1 MSDELFAKFSF
12 FVDEI
17 GKYLFKDLIV
27 EELVVETK
35 QDGSYVSNWD
45 LNIQSFV
52 SEKVHSNFP
61 DFQLISEEGVLQFNS
76 LGNYIVLDPIDGTEN
91 FVSGIPIWGVGV
103 AFFVNSKL
111 EASAVFFP
119 EIGMYKY
126 SKLLKVSQPFF
137 REFRKTSHKSR
148 VVGFSSNSNWTAVL
162 DNFGLENRV
171 LGCALFNL
179 TLAVNGSIDFI
190 GSDSGSMVWDIA
202 PGLLFALENNQTVFV
217 NEREYFGEFLDPSQR
232 HTFRIVS

>member
-1 MSDELFAKFSF
+1 MNSELITRFSLFA
-12 FVDEI
+12 DEI
-17 GKYLFKDLIV
+17 GKYLSKDLIIGEVAV
-27 EELVVETK
+27 EAKE
-35 QDGSYVSNWD
+35 DGSYVSNWD

-52 SEKVHSNFP
+52 SKNVNLKFP
-61 DFQLISEEGVLQFNS
+61 DFQLISEESSFKLNS

-111 EASAVFFP
+111 QAAAVFFP

-126 SKLLKVSQPFF
+126 SKFLKVGEPFF
-137 REFRKTSHKSR
+137 KEFRKTSHKSR
-148 VVGFSSNSNWTAVL
+148 IIGFSSNSNWTTAL
-162 DNFGLENRV
+162 DSFGLENRV

-190 GSDSGSMVWDIA
+190 GSDAGSMLWDIA

-217 NEREYFGEFLDPSQR
+217 NEREYFGEFLDPTQR

>member
-1 MSDELFAKFSF
+1 MSDELITKFSLF
-12 FVDEI
+12 ADEI
-17 GKYLFKDLIV
+17 GKYLSKDLIIGEV
-27 EELVVETK
+27 VVEAK
-35 QDGSYVSNWD
+35 EDGSYVSNWD
-45 LNIQSFV
+45 LNIQSYV
-52 SEKVHSNFP
+52 SMNANLKFP
-61 DFQLISEEGVLQFNS
+61 DFQLISEESSFKLNS

-103 AFFVNSKL
+103 AFFVNSELK
-111 EASAVFFP
+111 AAAVFFP

-126 SKLLKVSQPFF
+126 SKLLKVGEPFF
-137 REFRKTSHKSR
+137 KEFRKTSHKSR
-148 VVGFSSNSNWTAVL
+148 IIGFSSNSNWNTAL
-162 DNFGLENRV
+162 DSFGLENRV

-190 GSDSGSMVWDIA
+190 GSDAGSMLWDIA

-217 NEREYFGEFLDPSQR
+217 NEREYFGEFLDPTQR

>member
-1 MSDELFAKFSF
+1 MNSELITRLSLFA
-12 FVDEI
+12 DEI
-17 GKYLFKDLIV
+17 GKYLSRDLIIGEVAV
-27 EELVVETK
+27 EAKEK
-35 QDGSYVSNWD
+35 GSYVSNWD
-45 LNIQSFV
+45 LNIQSYV
-52 SEKVHSNFP
+52 SKNANLKFP
-61 DFQLISEEGVLQFNS
+61 DFQLISEESSFKLNS

-111 EASAVFFP
+111 KAAAVFFP

-126 SKLLKVSQPFF
+126 SKLLKVGEPFF
-137 REFRKTSHKSR
+137 KEFRKTSHKSR
-148 VVGFSSNSNWTAVL
+148 IIGFSSNSNWTTAL
-162 DNFGLENRV
+162 DSFGLENRV

-190 GSDSGSMVWDIA
+190 GSDAGSMLWDIA

-217 NEREYFGEFLDPSQR
+217 NEREYFGEFLDPTQR

>member
-1 MSDELFAKFSF
+1 MSDELMTKFSI
-12 FVDEI
+12 FVNEI
-17 GKYLFKDLIV
+17 GKYLSKDLIIGEV
-27 EELVVETK
+27 VVETK
-35 QDGSYVSNWD
+35 EDGSYVSNWD
-45 LNIQSFV
+45 LNIQCFV
-52 SEKVHSNFP
+52 SEKVRSNFP
-61 DFQLISEEGVLQFNS
+61 DFQLISEESPFHFNS

-111 EASAVFFP
+111 KASAVFFP

-126 SKLLKVSQPFF
+126 SKLLKVSELFF

-148 VVGFSSNSNWTAVL
+148 IVGFSSNSNWSAAL

-190 GSDSGSMVWDIA
+190 GSDAGSMVWDIA

-217 NEREYFGEFLDPSQR
+217 NERKYFGEFLDPTQR
-232 HTFRIVS
+232 HSFRIVS